1 LKNSRSMTNYC
12 QYLAA
17 GLTLLKQ
24 LTPLPRRHVFGTV
37 LRFYEGP
44 YV

>member
-1 LKNSRSMTNYC
+1 MTNYC
-12 QYLAA
+12 QYLAR

-24 LTPLPRRHVFGTV
+24 FLTRACIYALGKNRG
-37 LRFYEGP
+37 FYEGP

>member
-1 LKNSRSMTNYC
+1 MTNYC
-12 QYLAA
+12 QYSAA

-24 LTPLPRRHVFGTV
+24 FDVQPWRTFLGRNCG
-37 LRFYEGP
+37 FYEGP